1 MKWLILIGFLLSLTS
16 LCCGRVLRCAPD
28 SKDPSCFSEKEEKDK
43 LKLPQGKQCAA
54 GTYWKTQCNVCMCET
69 SGIATCTKVG
79 CENERSMV
87 CAPGSRWMN
96 DCNACSC
103 ENGQP
108 ICTLQACPT
117 SASKGSS
124 IHKEASLVK
133 EGRECAP
140 GTTWETE
147 CNTCMCSPKGYP
159 MCTLNSCPNERQMRC
174 ASETFW
180 QNECNSCACNDG
192 QPICTTADCSSAI
205 KTSYIEL
212 PEPLPEV
219 TECVPG
225 SSWKTEC
232 DDCSCQLNGH
242 ALCSNLRCQ
251 NDPVVFEESTTK
263 KNIEL
268 TNSSQPV
275 KPVIS
280 NKTVVCV
287 ANRMFIRDC
296 NTCWCND
303 DGTSFFCT
311 RKVCIPELPDT
322 ENNEEKPEELRI
334 IQRECRPNEV
344 FELDCNMCRCNPD
357 GKSFSCTRRAC
368 AEHSDD
374 VQNSTLVRK
383 VRDISREPAKAC
395 QPGSEF
401 RMDCNKCLCD
411 NEGQD
416 FSCTRIDCNAQ
427 NNNNNGGLRSK
438 RDITEKIAS
447 DCTPGTV
454 FEKGCNV
461 CRCTGKGEALCTT
474 NKCKDHTEEATN
486 TVQESEVDSNF
497 RCNPGEQFNFECN
510 DCTCSADGKGVFC
523 TLRFCDQS
531 LNPDI

>member
-268 TNSSQPV
+268 
-275 KPVIS
+275 
-280 NKTVVCV
+280 
-287 ANRMFIRDC
+287 
-296 NTCWCND
+296 
-303 DGTSFFCT
+303 
-311 RKVCIPELPDT
+311 
-322 ENNEEKPEELRI
+322 
-334 IQRECRPNEV
+334 
-344 FELDCNMCRCNPD
+344 
-357 GKSFSCTRRAC
+357 
-368 AEHSDD
+368 
-374 VQNSTLVRK
+374 NSTLVRK